1 MIVLVFVHLIVVP
14 IQLVIRDDELVRV
27 GIVVVRRYVEDV
39 LALHVG
45 GRDRDVR
52 AVVILAG
59 RDGRRLAAARAL
71 QRTAAPAGSAAPSA
85 RLASARLA
93 SARLASARLASTRM
107 ASARLASA
115 RLASARL
122 ASGATKCARHR

>member
-27 GIVVVRRYVEDV
+27 RIVVVGRYVEDV

-52 AVVILAG
+52 AVVVLTG
-59 RDGRRLAAARAL
+59 RDGGRLAAARAL
-71 QRTAAPAGSAAPSA
+71 HRTAAPAGAAAPSA
-85 RLASARLA
+85 GLAPARLA
-93 SARLASARLASTRM
+93 P
-107 ASARLASA
+107 A